1 MANVYKCPQCGNAF
15 TSQQEV
21 SRVHCPYCGNEYDT
35 AGNQQPP
42 QFNQGNTQQQYGY
55 QQQQQYGYQQ
65 QQYGY
70 QQPYRS
76 NDVFAEGPS
85 GKSRG
90 IAALLAIFLGAFGIH
105 YFYLGKTTP
114 GVVFLVAT
122 LISCFI
128 LSAVTGIV
136 ALIQGILMLCVS
148 QQDFENK
155 YVNPAVSFPLF

>member
-105 YFYLGKTTP
+105 YLAKP
-114 GVVFLVAT
+114 P
-122 LISCFI
+122 
-128 LSAVTGIV
+128 
-136 ALIQGILMLCVS
+136 Q
-148 QQDFENK
+148 E
-155 YVNPAVSFPLF
+155 